1 MIFHLNTRYVS
12 VSYRKSKCQKF
23 FSKGTIFSGVKVA
36 AAQTATFPQLSNP
49 VVLRIPPGRR
59 VRRVGV
65 NAPIKSA
72 AARTAFQ
79 NRKLRLNPI
88 KPISTTTRRGIKPA
102 PADHFKLGNRLAGEK
117 TQRVSNRH
125 AKITQLTGTIL
136 LREDVHNNGCNRDH
150 YCE

>member
-1 MIFHLNTRYVS
+1 MIFHLNTRYLS

-23 FSKGTIFSGVKVA
+23 FSKGTIFSRVKVA

-79 NRKLRLNPI
+79 NRKFRL
-88 KPISTTTRRGIKPA
+88 KPHKTHL
-102 PADHFKLGNRLAGEK
+102 DHNETGHK
-117 TQRVSNRH
+117 TG
-125 AKITQLTGTIL
+125 ACGPF
-136 LREDVHNNGCNRDH
+136 
-150 YCE
+150 

>member
-12 VSYRKSKCQKF
+12 VSYRKSKCQTF

-65 NAPIKSA
+65 NAPINQRRRAQRSKIEN
-72 AARTAFQ
+72 FD
-79 NRKLRLNPI
+79 
-88 KPISTTTRRGIKPA
+88 STP
-102 PADHFKLGNRLAGEK
+102 
-117 TQRVSNRH
+117 
-125 AKITQLTGTIL
+125 
-136 LREDVHNNGCNRDH
+136 
-150 YCE
+150 